1 MCVACRWSYVFYFVY
16 LRDTKPNDYTA
27 LDMHVYKLV
36 CTRITV
42 LHSVWYEVD
51 EAAEQRV
58 K

>member
-1 MCVACRWSYVFYFVY
+1 MRRWSYVFYFVY

-36 CTRITV
+36 CALNILLNRLI
-42 LHSVWYEVD
+42 
-51 EAAEQRV
+51 RG